1 MKIGTFFHQNKTL
14 PMPWTANPSLVEQ
27 MRGFKSKRLE
37 DLLTGGRLD
46 EAQVVLYFRTLELS
60 VSSLFP
66 QGN

>member
-14 PMPWTANPSLVEQ
+14 PMPWTTNPSLDEQ
-27 MRGFKSKRLE
+27 MREFKSKRLE
-37 DLLTGGRLD
+37 DLLTGGRQD
-46 EAQVVLYFRTLELS
+46 EAQVMLYSRTLELS